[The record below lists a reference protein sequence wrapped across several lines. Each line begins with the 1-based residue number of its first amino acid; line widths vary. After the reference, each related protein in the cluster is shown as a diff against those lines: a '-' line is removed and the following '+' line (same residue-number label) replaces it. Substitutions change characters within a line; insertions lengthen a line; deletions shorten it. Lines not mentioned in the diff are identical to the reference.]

1 MSPLD
6 TLQQQLAG
14 HQRLL
19 VAYSGGLDSTVLLH
33 QLVQLRV
40 SQPQLQLRAIHI
52 HHGLSS
58 NADSWRQHCQQQC
71 ARWQLPL
78 VCEQVRVDGSD
89 KGIEAAARDARYGAF
104 RRHLQPG
111 EALVVAQHLDDQCE
125 TLLLA
130 LKRGSGP
137 AGLAAMPAIA
147 TLDDHPLLRPLLAHS
162 RQQLESWAQQHQL
175 SWIEDESNQDVRYE
189 RNFLRQQVLPLL
201 KARWPHFASATAR
214 SAALCAEQEQLLDEL
229 LAESLAELVQPDGS
243 LLIAPLHFLSEAR
256 RYALLRRWIG
266 GQGGLMPS
274 RDALQRIWHEVINS
288 REDAAPRLRL
298 GDREIRRYRQAIYW
312 LPLYAS
318 LRDCVLAW
326 QPPWQ
331 PLKLPQQLGML
342 SVDEQGVALRRPEAG
357 EAVSV
362 RFAAQGEVHIVGRAG
377 GRSVKKLWQEF
388 AVPVWQRERT
398 PLLFYGEQLIA
409 ALGVFVTR
417 EGSPEN
423 NHSWCIHWRKEQ

>member
-1 MSPLD
+1 MSQLA
-6 TLQQQLAG
+6 TLNEQLAG

-33 QLVQLRV
+33 QLVQLRDTH
-40 SQPQLQLRAIHI
+40 PQLQLRAIHI
-52 HHGLSS
+52 HHGLSG
-58 NADSWRQHCQQQC
+58 NADSWLQHCQQQC
-71 ARWQLPL
+71 QQWQLPL
-78 VCEQVRVDGSD
+78 LSERVQVDGSD
-89 KGIEAAARDARYGAF
+89 KGIEAAARDARYAAF

-137 AGLAAMPAIA
+137 AGLAAMPAVTA
-147 TLDDHPLLRPLLAHS
+147 LDGHPLLRPLLNQS
-162 RQQLESWAQQHQL
+162 RQQLEVWAQQHQL

-189 RNFLRQQVLPLL
+189 RNFLRQQVAPLL
-201 KARWPHFASATAR
+201 SARWPHFARSVAR

-229 LAESLAELVQPDGS
+229 LAESLAALVQPDGS
-243 LLIAPLHFLSEAR
+243 LLIAPLQPLSEAR
-256 RYALLRRWIG
+256 RYAILRRWIG

-288 REDAAPRLRL
+288 REDASPRIRL
-298 GDREIRRYRQAIYW
+298 GDYEIRRYRQAIYW
-312 LPLYAS
+312 LPLYPS
-318 LRDCVLAW
+318 LRECVLTW
-326 QPPWQ
+326 QAPWQ
-331 PLKLPQQLGML
+331 PLTLPQQLGVI
-342 SVDEQGVALRRPEAG
+342 SVDQQGVTLRQPQAD

-377 GRSVKKLWQEF
+377 GRAVKKLWQEF
-388 AVPVWQRERT
+388 AIPVWQRERT

-417 EGSPEN
+417 EGSPQD
-423 NHSWCIHWRKEQ
+423 NHSWCINWRKEQ